1 MATRTSTRTSKRP
14 SVRPRKKPVQKR
26 SQVTVDA
33 IVEAAARVFVRE
45 GYASATTNRI
55 AELAGVS
62 VGSLYEY
69 FPNKASLLAALV
81 GRQVDNMMQ
90 VMRARL
96 ASVKGG
102 TLREIVGAIARATIE
117 AHYQNIELNRLLIAG
132 TPRVAH
138 WRHIEQVSF
147 SHADLIR
154 EALAHLIPDPVR
166 LEHAA
171 FTAETIVE
179 SLLQRTILFA
189 HRLPGYRL
197 EEEMAG
203 VLTGYLQPLA
213 TGNADAPRGAGRK
226 EGALAA

>member
-1 MATRTSTRTSKRP
+1 MATRPSKRP

-26 SQVTVDA
+26 SQATVDA
-33 IVEAAARVFVRE
+33 IVEAAARIFVRE
-45 GYASATTNRI
+45 GYPSATTNRI

-81 GRQVDNMMQ
+81 SRQVDNMME

-96 ASVKGG
+96 AEAQGAS
-102 TLREIVGAIARATIE
+102 LREIVKAIARAAIE
-117 AHYQNIELNRLLIAG
+117 AHYQNIDLNRLLIAG

-147 SHADLIR
+147 SLADLIR
-154 EALAHLIPDPVR
+154 DSLAHLIADPVR

-203 VLTGYLQPLA
+203 VLTGYLEPLVTPVA
-213 TGNADAPRGAGRK
+213 EPARGAGRK

>member
-69 FPNKASLLAALV
+69 FPNKASLLAALIA
-81 GRQVDNMMQ
+81 RQVETMTTL
-90 VMRARL
+90 MRERL
-96 ASVKGG
+96 AAVQGG
-102 TLREIVGAIARATIE
+102 PLPEIVGTIARAVIE
-117 AHYQNIELNRLLIAG
+117 AHYQNLELNRLLIAG
-132 TPRVAH
+132 TQRVAH
-138 WRHIEQVSF
+138 WRHIEEVSF
-147 SHADLIR
+147 VLADLIR
-154 EALAHLIPDPVR
+154 DALAHLIDDPVR

-171 FTAETIVE
+171 FTVETVVE
-179 SLLQRTILFA
+179 ALLQRAILFA

-197 EEEMAG
+197 EEEIAG
-203 VLTGYLQPLA
+203 VLMGYLEPIVNVRA
-213 TGNADAPRGAGRK
+213 
-226 EGALAA
+226 

>member
-1 MATRTSTRTSKRP
+1 MATRPSKRP

-26 SQVTVDA
+26 SQATVDA
-33 IVEAAARVFVRE
+33 IVEAAARIFVRE
-45 GYASATTNRI
+45 GYPGATTNRI

-81 GRQVDNMMQ
+81 SRQVDNMME

-96 ASVKGG
+96 SEVRGAG
-102 TLREIVGAIARATIE
+102 LREIVNAIARATIE
-117 AHYQNIELNRLLIAG
+117 AHYQNVDLNRLLIAG

-147 SHADLIR
+147 SLADLIR
-154 EALAHLIPDPVR
+154 DALAHLITEPVR

-203 VLTGYLQPLA
+203 VLIGYLEPLA
-213 TGNADAPRGAGRK
+213 APAADSARGAGRK

>member
-1 MATRTSTRTSKRP
+1 MPTRPTRPTKRP

-33 IVEAAARVFVRE
+33 IIEAAARSFVRE

-55 AELAGVS
+55 AEVAGVS

-69 FPNKASLLAALV
+69 FPNKASLLLALI
-81 GRQVDNMMQ
+81 GRQVDDLTGL
-90 VMRARL
+90 MRERL
-96 ASVKGG
+96 AAVKGG
-102 TLREIVGAIARATIE
+102 TLEEIVRAMVRAVIE
-117 AHYQNIELNRLLIAG
+117 AHYQNVELNRLLIAG

-147 SHADLIR
+147 AFAEINRD
-154 EALAHLIPDPVR
+154 ALAHLIADPVR

-171 FTAETIVE
+171 FTVETVVE
-179 SLLQRTILFA
+179 ALLQRAILFS

-197 EEEMAG
+197 EEEITG
-203 VLTGYLQPLA
+203 VLLGYLEPL
-213 TGNADAPRGAGRK
+213 TADC
-226 EGALAA
+226 AAASAA